1 MQTDFNQENPNLF
14 IFWWWSSLMESCK
27 LERFSLRDVKAWENS
42 INIYKYLK
50 GGYKEG
56 EVTLFS
62 VQQDT
67 GQWAQTETQ
76 EVPP

>member
-42 INIYKYLK
+42 INIYK
-50 GGYKEG
+50 
-56 EVTLFS
+56 
-62 VQQDT
+62 
-67 GQWAQTETQ
+67 
-76 EVPP
+76 